1 MDHVLLTKI
10 PSAHNNDHMIPVSVV
25 APESVSSVDQNGHSS
40 SLSSQNIPVGEN
52 SFPYINS
59 HAAIMNDDQN
69 VDSNYLSNPEF
80 RLNSLLPTSPL
91 NVTRDSHCDDNG
103 DAQNRISSFELI
115 SRLIDAEGLIEL
127 GYIPSS
133 YNNISSTAAIDV
145 ASLSDLEEV
154 TSKTL
159 WSSNGDG
166 DEVNSFNLDE
176 LSSKINESDIDNND
190 NKLKSVD
197 DSKSLGHPPVQT
209 TEYASI
215 DSSPLRNTNVLMP
228 TMSLSSNS
236 NLQSVPPLVSSNQYE
251 HFQPHFE
258 TNTPLDTH
266 QPQSSSFVPE
276 DLLQSDITAYSM
288 ELIGTPVVF
297 SVSQPSI
304 HQSPSNNHG
313 TLQSTAKS
321 NQHIPYPYTSYI
333 PSSEQSCNE
342 TLLENH
348 FLLDNNR
355 VDPVDNNSCD
365 QQHLIIDPFII
376 RSKYP
381 DYQEYASTPASR
393 HPTVQSLDSFK
404 SQSAYSTKHIQ
415 KSSKAPSNSMKSV
428 RYVTESL
435 QKVGGD
441 SNSTILY
448 PNNSVTPSFI
458 SQATYSSRP
467 QSFVSCPSVQQQ
479 HISSIQSITP
489 MCTQLHVNIPP
500 QSVYSMFTCSPD
512 QKIISSSTN
521 NLPSNDLSSVA
532 MIFNGDFRSQPT
544 ILDHPDHQ
552 HHELLWSR
560 SSAHNGGCTVSN
572 QMATKWED
580 STTLS
585 NYPPNSQISSLIP
598 PGVPVS
604 NKATMYVKD
613 TNNLTTLQPVFE
625 GGLVGSFQCLRP
637 TAVLTKPSNS
647 TISSDNQ
654 TTLNQSHEET
664 IMQPCISQVNNS
676 VKTTQGLKIPLCQ
689 ASIPYALTTAL
700 SISGSSE
707 YLYRSASRLKANTQR
722 FLVESPRSNTALTP
736 RSSSSQPLNSSVRC
750 VTFFPLSIR
759 WSKFYEFTETGVQRS
774 KYPVVSQLSAENK
787 SVVPPVLCIS
797 NSHNILTNQQGLS
810 NSNIVFRMD
819 SSKPTVIDS
828 VNLQTTQTSSVQSSE
843 LRQMQSAITPS
854 LTKSNLTQLTGSFHT
869 DLNDSSNQPPDEDKS
884 NSLISPAL
892 SLSCTSPLP
901 SSVCILRPSGRSTS
915 TSSGSSCS
923 SSKSASSSSSTTTTT
938 NTNTGQYICSICSD
952 RASGKH
958 YGVFSC
964 EGCKGFFKRTV
975 RKELIYI
982 CRDNQECQIDKRL
995 RNRCQ
1000 YCRYQKCLRVGMRRE
1015 AVQEERQQQQLQ
1027 SGVQRDFCSKSTEK
1041 STQSSISAF
1050 NLITNDSCVSK
1061 ESSLV
1066 DCSTGGGGITY
1077 ANIDTFTKLPV
1088 PITPP
1093 DALEFIRTADNE
1105 SHTETATVS
1114 QDNDD
1119 LKQFET
1125 LLKKCT
1131 TDHLPLVDL
1140 VIWSS
1145 KLPYICQLSY
1155 DVHLDLLKS
1164 ACIQL
1169 IIVNLVQ
1176 RLANDNQSF
1185 SSDSMCNTSTT
1196 ATTVSAETNTTT
1208 TTTSSIANTVS
1219 SIPLSSKSN
1228 QQDIDYSNFPEF
1240 HLLNNLT
1247 RPMDDNLTSSNFS
1260 DQHTGIQKFTTT
1272 NVQKLIISLADKL
1285 KPLRLD
1291 PVELGCLKLILLLNP
1306 DSLTCL
1312 NNIRSQIELLRD
1324 HVYSGLEYYCNQV
1337 WPNAPHGRMGRLL
1350 LKLSSF
1356 QSLAVRI
1363 EKLTCCSELR
1373 HLLSTLESISS
1384 CLFIKQKKVDSSNPS
1399 EPLPSI
1405 STSTTTNDNNDD
1417 SSNNIHQ
1424 ASQGD

>member
-1 MDHVLLTKI
+1 
-10 PSAHNNDHMIPVSVV
+10 
-25 APESVSSVDQNGHSS
+25 
-40 SLSSQNIPVGEN
+40 
-52 SFPYINS
+52 
-59 HAAIMNDDQN
+59 
-69 VDSNYLSNPEF
+69 
-80 RLNSLLPTSPL
+80 
-91 NVTRDSHCDDNG
+91 
-103 DAQNRISSFELI
+103 
-115 SRLIDAEGLIEL
+115 
-127 GYIPSS
+127 
-133 YNNISSTAAIDV
+133 
-145 ASLSDLEEV
+145 
-154 TSKTL
+154 
-159 WSSNGDG
+159 
-166 DEVNSFNLDE
+166 
-176 LSSKINESDIDNND
+176 
-190 NKLKSVD
+190 
-197 DSKSLGHPPVQT
+197 
-209 TEYASI
+209 
-215 DSSPLRNTNVLMP
+215 
-228 TMSLSSNS
+228 
-236 NLQSVPPLVSSNQYE
+236 
-251 HFQPHFE
+251 
-258 TNTPLDTH
+258 
-266 QPQSSSFVPE
+266 
-276 DLLQSDITAYSM
+276 
-288 ELIGTPVVF
+288 
-297 SVSQPSI
+297 
-304 HQSPSNNHG
+304 
-313 TLQSTAKS
+313 
-321 NQHIPYPYTSYI
+321 
-333 PSSEQSCNE
+333 
-342 TLLENH
+342 
-348 FLLDNNR
+348 
-355 VDPVDNNSCD
+355 
-365 QQHLIIDPFII
+365 
-376 RSKYP
+376 
-381 DYQEYASTPASR
+381 
-393 HPTVQSLDSFK
+393 
-404 SQSAYSTKHIQ
+404 
-415 KSSKAPSNSMKSV
+415 MKSV

-664 IMQPCISQVNNS
+664 IMQPCISQHSSPFQSVGQNS
-676 VKTTQGLKIPLCQ
+676 M
-689 ASIPYALTTAL
+689 S
-700 SISGSSE
+700 
-707 YLYRSASRLKANTQR
+707 
-722 FLVESPRSNTALTP
+722 
-736 RSSSSQPLNSSVRC
+736 
-750 VTFFPLSIR
+750 
-759 WSKFYEFTETGVQRS
+759 FTETGVQRS

-1027 SGVQRDFCSKSTEK
+1027 SGVQSSPTPPDYSCELWSHSGGSSTVVADTTFTDTQEYACVKDKQELFFRTNLSSCSPHSFSNFSGDFCSKSTEK

-1093 DALEFIRTADNE
+1093 DALEFIRTAESTFSLRHRAFQKSFSNE